1 MFERYTEAGRRT
13 VTLAQE
19 EAQRLGHPAIG
30 TEHLLLGLIAEGDG
44 AAARAFAQLGVT
56 LEAARAQVA
65 AEVPGGGPGAEP
77 SGGTMPFT
85 PRAQGTL
92 EAASRQALG
101 LKSNYV
107 DTEHVLLALL
117 IERDARTASILASLG
132 CPPDLLRASV
142 LEDRA
147 TRDPDDDGDALL
159 ALAQGSNVAGQALA
173 DLGVTV
179 EALTA
184 AVERARGGS

>member
-19 EAQRLGHPAIG
+19 EARRLGHPAIG

-44 AAARAFAQLGVT
+44 AAARAFTGLGVT

-65 AEVPGGGPGAEP
+65 AEVPGGRPGAEP
-77 SGGTMPFT
+77 SGGMMPFS

-101 LKSNYV
+101 LKSNDV

-117 IERDARTASILASLG
+117 IERDARTASILSALG